1 MTDNMSTHPF
11 SIGGAVGFGWKR
23 SWKNF
28 WWLLLVGIIFT
39 AINAVITLTTAGGE
53 TAGMDMSDP
62 AALQEQLTASTGSP
76 IGLIGSLVQ
85 FLVTV
90 FLGLGVIRIAL
101 AVTTGDRVR
110 IGRLWSFQGY
120 GRYLLGSIVVAIVV
134 GVAFMIPFGIG
145 LAISAGTN
153 QVAWVILGLILGLI
167 AAILLGLGF
176 SFYGYLIIDKDAKG
190 LSSLGESWRTV
201 KPHFGGLFG
210 LHIVV
215 GLVLIATLVV
225 AVIAGILLIFVGLL
239 VTIPIA
245 GVLLFGIPAFTF
257 AYAYR
262 TLAGEPIA
270 A

>member
-1 MTDNMSTHPF
+1 MTENMRTQPF
-11 SIGGAVGFGWKR
+11 SIGGAIGFGWKR

-28 WWLLLVGIIFT
+28 WWLLLVGILFT
-39 AINAVITLTTAGGE
+39 VINAIITLATAGGE
-53 TAGMDMSDP
+53 MGGMDMSDP
-62 AALQEQLTASTGSP
+62 AALQEQLNASTGSA
-76 IGLIGSLVQ
+76 IGLIGSVIQ

-101 AVTTGDRVR
+101 AVTSGDRVR
-110 IGRLWSFQGY
+110 IGRLWSFQGF
-120 GRYLLGSIVVAIVV
+120 GRYLLASIVVAIVV
-134 GVAFMIPFGIG
+134 GVALMIPFGIG
-145 LAISAGTN
+145 LAISAGTD
-153 QVAWVILGLILGLI
+153 QIAWLVIGLVLGLI

-176 SFYGYLIIDKDAKG
+176 SFYGYVIVDKNATG
-190 LSSLGESWRTV
+190 LSSLGESWRLI
-201 KPHFGGLFG
+201 KPHFGGLLG

-215 GLVLIATLVV
+215 GLVLIGTLIV
-225 AVIAGILLIFVGLL
+225 AVLLGILLVFVGLL

-245 GVLLFGIPAFTF
+245 GVLVFGIPAFTF

>member
-1 MTDNMSTHPF
+1 MTETMSNRPF
-11 SIGGAVGFGWKR
+11 SIGGAIGFGWKR

-39 AINAVITLTTAGGE
+39 AINAVITLITAGGE
-53 TAGMDMSDP
+53 TSGMDMSDP

-76 IGLIGSLVQ
+76 IGIIGSLVQ

-101 AVTTGDRVR
+101 AVTSGDRVR

-120 GRYLLGSIVVAIVV
+120 GRYLLASIVVGIVV
-134 GVAFMIPFGIG
+134 GIAFAIPLGIG
-145 LAISAGTN
+145 VAISAGTN
-153 QVAWVILGLILGLI
+153 QVAWLIFGLILGVI
-167 AAILLGLGF
+167 VAILLGLGF

-210 LHIVV
+210 LHVV
-215 GLVLIATLVV
+215 VALVLIATLIV
-225 AVIAGILLIFVGLL
+225 AVVVGILLIFVGLL

-245 GVLLFGIPAFTF
+245 GVLIFGIPAFTF

-270 A
+270 V